1 MNTVKKHIRITA
13 ALLAAL
19 IFAGVTFTCSDT
31 GNESPSEQTT
41 AETDIVTEAEST
53 SELEGR
59 KLLPDNLP
67 EADFEGRDF
76 RIYTR
81 DGFLYAVYTEE
92 ENGEIIN
99 DALFARNRSI
109 EERFNVNIKAITTNE
124 NSDNSIKSLVK
135 TVSAGDNAYD
145 LSSTIVYTSG
155 AVITNG
161 IYLNIHNVPY
171 IDLSREWWIS
181 GINDKFRIENSI
193 YTVVGD
199 MCLSTLNLTYA
210 IFYNKRLGQNYMLPD
225 MYQEVRD
232 NKWTIDRMIALTTDI
247 YSDINGDGIRDSGD
261 EYGFTGETATNL
273 DVYTFAFDIP
283 IISRGEEGLPVLALN
298 SNKTIEA
305 VDKINTLYWST
316 GGAYVCEQGEWG
328 TEIGMF
334 KNGNVMFATT
344 WLSQMFGTFRD
355 MDDDYGVLPY
365 PKWDESQEKYLTGS
379 MDNYSVLGVPKTAED
394 LDFIGTITEAV
405 NAESYK
411 QLFPVYFEQALQTKY
426 ARDEGTIEMLAILM
440 EGRNFDMVTLF
451 SNQVSGLPWVF
462 RELVAK
468 KSTDFASSYAK
479 KEKSA
484 QKGLDKVIEA
494 YLENA

>member
-1 MNTVKKHIRITA
+1 MRNRMRIYA
-13 ALLAAL
+13 ALLAIL
-19 IFAGVTFTCSDT
+19 ILAGSVFSCSDT
-31 GNESPSEQTT
+31 GMESPAEQTT
-41 AETDIVTEAEST
+41 GETAPVTEAVST

-59 KLLPDNLP
+59 KLIPDNLP
-67 EADFEGRDF
+67 ETDFEGRDF

-81 DGFLYAVYTEE
+81 ESYLYEVYTEE
-92 ENGEIIN
+92 EDGEIIN
-99 DALFARNRSI
+99 DALFARNRSV
-109 EERFNVNIKAITTNE
+109 EERFNTSIKAVTTAEDSNA
-124 NSDNSIKSLVK
+124 SINSLVK
-135 TVSAGDNAYD
+135 AVSAGDNAYD

-161 IYLNIHNVPY
+161 IYLNILSVPY
-171 IDLSREWWIS
+171 IDLSREWWIN
-181 GINDKFRIENSI
+181 GINDKFRIEDSV

-199 MCLSTLNLTYA
+199 MCISTLRLTYA
-210 IFYNKRLGQNYMLPD
+210 IYYNKRLGKNYMMPD
-225 MYQEVRD
+225 LYQEVRD
-232 NKWTIDRMIALTTDI
+232 NKWTIDRMIALTTDV

-261 EYGFTGETATNL
+261 EYGFAGETATNL

-283 IISRGEEGLPVLALN
+283 IISRGDTGLPVLALN
-298 SNKTIEA
+298 TPKTLEA

-316 GGAYVCEQGEWG
+316 GGSYICEQGEWG
-328 TEIGMF
+328 NEIGMF
-334 KNGNVMFATT
+334 KNGSAMFATT
-344 WLSQMFGTFRD
+344 WLGQMFGTFRE

-379 MDNYSVLGVPKTAED
+379 MDNYSVLGIPKTATDVE
-394 LDFIGTITEAV
+394 FVGIITEAL
-405 NAESYK
+405 NSESYK

-426 ARDEGTIEMLAILM
+426 ARDEGTIEMLEILM

-451 SNQVSGLPWVF
+451 SSQISGMPWLI

-479 KEKSA
+479 NETAA
-484 QKGLDKVIEA
+484 QNGLDKVIEA